1 MTTTVIYTCCHTL
14 ALHDALPIAFTYA
27 CAPTFPY
34 QFFTS
39 LYTVAMGFVLA
50 TLVAVPLGLM
60 CGLSKAVNAAFN
72 PIIQIMKPV
81 SPLAWLPIVTMVVSA
96 TMTSV
101 DPVFAKSFVIS
112 AFTVMLCSLWPT
124 LINTAVGVAS
134 IDRSEERRVGKEWGS
149 TCRSRWSP

>member
-60 CGLSKAVNAAFN
+60 CGLSKAVNTAFN

-101 DPVFAKSFVIS
+101 DPV
-112 AFTVMLCSLWPT
+112 
-124 LINTAVGVAS
+124 
-134 IDRSEERRVGKEWGS
+134 RSEEHTSALQSLMRISYAVFCLKKKNKKLNIEE
-149 TCRSRWSP
+149 TY